1 MNGILPVFN
10 GEQIRSAEERAFAV
24 TAPGELMQRASFAL
38 GVGCANALEEI
49 YGRVYGTTAVIVV
62 GPGNNGA
69 DALYAGAHLAKRG
82 VKVTAHCVVPGV
94 FHSEAMRA
102 FLTAGGLIANCIGQ
116 DFDLVVDGIAG
127 LGGGRPVEVTL
138 AHWINTQAFV
148 ISVDIPSG
156 VNTDTG
162 ECSVATS
169 VHADL
174 TFTFGALKPG
184 LVLSPGSELAGEVE
198 IVDIGLELTEI
209 PALRIMLPEA
219 AEEFIREPQFDA
231 YKYSRGVVGI
241 AAGSKAYSGAAQLA
255 VLGAQY
261 TGVGMVMFAD
271 IGDFESGITQ
281 KFPHVVMVDSIQ
293 TLVTSS
299 RVTAWGVG
307 PGFSGTDSEHAFL
320 TQILSGRLPVVLDAG
335 ALTALALSAD
345 LRTLVKTRSALT
357 VITPHVGEFRKL
369 FPDLGDSSSVN
380 MTLGVNSLG
389 VNMTLGNVRH
399 AAENLNAIVVAKGPR
414 TIICAPDGSSF
425 VDVEGTSALA
435 TAGSG
440 DVLTGNIAGLLAA
453 HAEQLE
459 QSIFTGIEV
468 VTAGVWMHGRAGRLA
483 AELTHVPTAVDIGYS
498 CAEVRTA

>member
-49 YGRVYGTTAVIVV
+49 YGRVYGTTAVIVA

-156 VNTDTG
+156 VNADTG
-162 ECSVATS
+162 ECSVVTS

-198 IVDIGLELTEI
+198 IVDIGLELIEI

-281 KFPHVVMVDSIQ
+281 EFPHVVMVDSIQ
-293 TLVTSS
+293 TLVTSSRVTSS

-320 TQILSGRLPVVLDAG
+320 TQILSGHLPVVLDAG

-380 MTLGVNSLG
+380 ITLS
-389 VNMTLGNVRH
+389 NVRH

-459 QSIFTGIEV
+459 PSIVTGIEV